1 MNNIQAS
8 PLPLSTPQK
17 FSQVGAPNFR
27 ASQMLLKKAS
37 SVKYIK
43 LSLPESVSSVK
54 TALFASGAFVASLF
68 GIETKKESELD
79 SVYARIAAA
88 FVTQE
93 QIAGMAKK
101 IPGLYDFAGVKT
113 KEFKKSIEDAQ
124 VLSMYSKKELRT
136 LLSDNLNRELVLR
149 KLQDIEG
156 INLEFI
162 KFVAHKN
169 NTNFQSFAEHIDN
182 MQVKKMSRRDVQ
194 GVFDSIF
201 QERVVKIKAQ
211 KLEEEKQAVLSRLD
225 NVDKDALEQRKTE
238 YQNMKAMKRCELY
251 QQIVP
256 KIDWL
261 ADKNVANLLK
271 KMLFEEHSISLVEV
285 DEILKSYNV
294 KPPEKTAS
302 HSENMHYAFFNM
314 IEDKDAAAYLKMCAM
329 SGQNVVDIEEIE
341 NYKKGKNLRET
352 FMKLFSSFD
361 FSKKINN
368 KAE

>member
-17 FSQVGAPNFR
+17 ISQVGAPNFR
-27 ASQMLLKKAS
+27 ASQMLLKKAP

-54 TALFASGAFVASLF
+54 TALLASGAFVASLL
-68 GIETKKESELD
+68 GIKTKNESELD
-79 SVYARIAAA
+79 SIYARIAAA
-88 FVTQE
+88 SVTQE
-93 QIAGMAKK
+93 QITGMAKK
-101 IPGLYDFAGVKT
+101 IPGLCDFAGVKK
-113 KEFKKSIEDAQ
+113 KEFARSVEDVQ
-124 VLSMYSKKELRT
+124 ILSGYSKKELRT
-136 LLSDNLNRELVLR
+136 LLADNSNKEVVLSKLKNIESLNW
-149 KLQDIEG
+149 G
-156 INLEFI
+156 II
-162 KFVAHKN
+162 RFVAHKN

-201 QERVVKIKAQ
+201 QERVAKIKEQ

-238 YQNMKAMKRCELY
+238 YQGMKAMKRCELY

-261 ADKNVANLLK
+261 KDKKVANLLK
-271 KMLFEEHSISLVEV
+271 TMLFEEHSISLVEV

-294 KPPEKTAS
+294 QPPKRITTSSDAR
-302 HSENMHYAFFNM
+302 YAFFDM
-314 IEDKDAAAYLKMCAM
+314 MEDKDAAAYLKMCAM
-329 SGQNVVDIEEIE
+329 SGQNVVNIEDIE

-361 FSKKINN
+361 FSKKTNN